1 MTLKQTFVETASRY
15 SSDTDLIESHWKEI
29 TTRYGEPHRHYHN
42 LSHLETLHSLLLEI
56 KNSATDWDC
65 ILFTMYYHDV
75 VYDVTQNDNE
85 EQSANLAEKRL
96 REIGFPE
103 KRIASCKS
111 QILAT
116 KGHSQSEDNDTNL
129 FTDADLSIL
138 GQNWNVYSEYSKNI
152 RIEYS
157 IYSNEEYSQGRKKVL
172 NYFLNLERIY
182 KTRFFFERFE
192 TGAREN
198 LTRESKEI

>member
-1 MTLKQTFVETASRY
+1 MTLKQTFFETASRY
-15 SSDTDLIESHWKEI
+15 SSDIDLIESLWKEI
-29 TTRYGEPHRHYHN
+29 ATRYGEPHRHYHN
-42 LSHLETLHSLLLEI
+42 LSHLETLLSLILEI
-56 KNSATDWDC
+56 KIFATDWDC

-96 REIGFPE
+96 REIGFPTT
-103 KRIASCKS
+103 RIGLCKS

-138 GQNWNVYSEYSKNI
+138 GQNWDNYSKYYKNI
-152 RIEYS
+152 RTEYS
-157 IYSNEEYSQGRKKVL
+157 IYSDADYSQGRKKVL
-172 NYFLNLERIY
+172 HYFLDLERIY
-182 KTRFFFERFE
+182 KTKFFFERFE
-192 TGAREN
+192 TSAREN
-198 LTRESKEI
+198 LTRELKEI